1 MLLLQYFFYK
11 IDVLFLF
18 SLFFQCRHLS
28 CLTSYYMCPGVPTV
42 ISSLLA
48 NINAFFSHTTA
59 NSATSASH
67 RFTSTNFGVRGA
79 LNLWKVSSQHYL
91 WDSLCWCFIGKAKAI
106 LISHQSKI
114 RRNHFSV
121 NEKIMHGHVSTLTTR
136 VRLKENED
144 GIVDDIVI
152 IYCRHGFLML
162 LALIQTIKCI
172 IIYNKIQMF

>member
-114 RRNHFSV
+114 RRNHFIV
-121 NEKIMHGHVSTLTTR
+121 NEKIMSMCPLWQQGWGWRRMKMVL
-136 VRLKENED
+136 
-144 GIVDDIVI
+144 
-152 IYCRHGFLML
+152 LMIL
-162 LALIQTIKCI
+162 
-172 IIYNKIQMF
+172 